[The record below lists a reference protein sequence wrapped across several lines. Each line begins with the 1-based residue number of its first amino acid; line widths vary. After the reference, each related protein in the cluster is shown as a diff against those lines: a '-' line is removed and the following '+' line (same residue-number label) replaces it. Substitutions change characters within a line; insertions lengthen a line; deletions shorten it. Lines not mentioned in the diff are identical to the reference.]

1 MHLGQFPFRGNFERA
16 LDYFE
21 QSRRSKA
28 QTSKA
33 RQSFEDGRK
42 EYITQINCFM
52 NEKASDGINDFPI
65 LVGKNNHADYLQA
78 IVDVM
83 YFKKPSLF
91 FEQNEDS
98 QRTRISQLMYTFYKA
113 QNSLLLGN
121 REEAQR
127 LFSELSK
134 ENPQLFIVQEAK
146 KKLSEL

>member
-1 MHLGQFPFRGNFERA
+1 
-16 LDYFE
+16 
-21 QSRRSKA
+21 
-28 QTSKA
+28 
-33 RQSFEDGRK
+33 
-42 EYITQINCFM
+42 
-52 NEKASDGINDFPI
+52 
-65 LVGKNNHADYLQA
+65 
-78 IVDVM
+78 M

-98 QRTRISQLMYTFYKA
+98 QRTKISQLMYTFYKA